1 MWAVGWAPGNCL
13 RAGFHTSCS
22 LILDASENTAAF
34 MNYSNVS
41 FTYTPEN
48 MTAILKDFLSS
59 YSNGFHHSIKK
70 IV

>member
-1 MWAVGWAPGNCL
+1 
-13 RAGFHTSCS
+13 
-22 LILDASENTAAF
+22 

-70 IV
+70 IVWNLRGVQELPVLIKP